1 VRLEQQ
7 VILITGASTGIG
19 AALPVILA
27 SRYPGIKLGLAAR
40 SLDKLEAIAAVCRQA
55 GAEVCVVPT
64 DMGQPDQVK
73 ALAAKVL
80 QQFGRIDA
88 LVSNAGYGQMGPVE
102 LVPTEAVEQQFR
114 VNLLGAITLI
124 QAVIP
129 GMRQQGS
136 GRIITVSSLGGRVA
150 FPLGGL
156 YSASKFALE
165 GLSDALRMELEPFNI
180 KVSVIEP
187 GPVATEFFNAAN
199 QHIEKSIT
207 NLAESPYGAAVQNL
221 ESLNRRLSRQ
231 AWTAE
236 QVAEVILK
244 ALQADH
250 PKPRY
255 IAATGGNFLLW
266 MMTKVLPT
274 KAVDVF
280 WQRFYGIHLIKKQWR
295 QNQWQQKAQ

>member
-1 VRLEQQ
+1 VQLEQQ

-27 SRYPGIKLGLAAR
+27 SRYPGIRLGLAAR
-40 SLDKLEAIAAVCRQA
+40 SLDKLEAVAAVCRQA
-55 GAEVCVVPT
+55 GADVCVVPT
-64 DMGQPDQVK
+64 DMGQPEQVK

-102 LVPTEAVEQQFR
+102 LVPTEAVEQQFK

-129 GMRQQGS
+129 VMRQQGG

-180 KVSVIEP
+180 KVSVVEP

-199 QHIEKSIT
+199 QQLEKAMPT
-207 NLAESPYGAAVQNL
+207 LADSPYGAAVHNL
-221 ESLNRRLSRQ
+221 DSLNQRLSRQ
-231 AWTAE
+231 AWSSE
-236 QVAEVILK
+236 RVAEVIVKVLR
-244 ALQADH
+244 ADN

-255 IAATGGNFLLW
+255 VAATGGSFLLW

-274 KAVDVF
+274 RAVDLF
-280 WQRFYGIHLIKKQWR
+280 WQRFYGIHLIKRQW
-295 QNQWQQKAQ
+295 QQKQWQQKAQ